1 MGNGWAPSRPV
12 WNQHAY
18 HVTNINDDS
27 TIPATPSAN
36 WETWNTFRKQDR
48 GDRNGAWKPNLVS
61 GEVDICNWTCE
72 ADVVSAYYSVTNNG
86 VVEATDIDVEL
97 RTAGGTTLEAQTL
110 TNVASGDAQLFG
122 PVEITRIEWGSG
134 LLLLIDPDDTIA
146 ECDEDDNVTDAGE
159 FPCD

>member
-1 MGNGWAPSRPV
+1 M
-12 WNQHAY
+12 
-18 HVTNINDDS
+18 
-27 TIPATPSAN
+27 
-36 WETWNTFRKQDR
+36 
-48 GDRNGAWKPNLVS
+48 S

-72 ADVVSAYYSVTNNG
+72 ADVVSAYYSVTNDG

-97 RTAGGTTLEAQTL
+97 RTAGGTTLDAQTL

-122 PVEITRIEWGSG
+122 PVEITRIDWGSG
-134 LLLLIDPDDTIA
+134 LFLLIDPDDTIA